1 MARTLKEV
9 LVGKPLHTREA
20 DEQRLSN
27 PVALAIFASDPLSSV
42 AYATEEIMLMLLL
55 AGSLALNLAL
65 PIAVSI
71 GVLLVIVIISYRQ
84 TIRAYPGGGGA
95 YIVAKENLGTIP
107 GLVAGGSLLVDYVLT
122 VAVSTAAGT
131 AAITSAFPGLRLYR
145 VEIAILLV
153 AVLALANLRGMKE
166 SGTLFA
172 GPTFAFI
179 GVLAMLVVVGLLKY
193 LTGGSIDV
201 PHAPVPAVQDLTLFL
216 VLKAFSSG
224 CAAMTGVE
232 AIANGVEAFRKPAA
246 DNAIKTLAWMGGILL
261 FLFLGITALA
271 HITEITPIVGGETI
285 VSQIGRGVFGSGIMY
300 YVLQATTAMILVLA
314 ANTSYAGFPRL
325 GSFIASDG
333 FLPSMLQDRGYRLV
347 HSKGIFLL
355 TAASMLLLV
364 VFRADTHSLIPLY
377 TVGVFA
383 SFTLSQSG
391 MVMRWWKRRGARWRP
406 NMAVNIAGAVTTGVV
421 TLVVAVTK
429 FTLGAWIVLVLV
441 PLLVLYFLWVHR
453 QYVRIAEQL
462 RIPPDAHTMVDCGS
476 ARKLHNHAVVLVG
489 SIDRRIVRAVQY
501 AQSIG
506 ADRIDAVFVDATSE
520 GADKARAAWDDL
532 GCDIPLTILDSPY
545 REIVEPICAHIREI
559 PRPSDD
565 YVITIVIPQFVPQ
578 DWGDLGG
585 VYVYRAGLRHL
596 IKRALFFERNVIVV
610 DVPYYLRPEARDA
623 DERDPGTPGTEL
635 D

>member
-1 MARTLKEV
+1 MEAMARTLRQA
-9 LVGKPLHTREA
+9 LLGKPLHTREA

-55 AGSLALNLAL
+55 AGSLALKLAL
-65 PIAVSI
+65 PIAASI

-131 AAITSAFPGLRLYR
+131 AAVTSAFPALRAYR

-153 AVLALANLRGMKE
+153 AVLALANLRGVKE

-179 GVLAMLVVVGLLKY
+179 GVLALLVVVGLLKY
-193 LTGGSIDV
+193 LTGGSLDV
-201 PHAPVPAVQDLTLFL
+201 TRTAVPAVQDLTLFL

-246 DNAIKTLAWMGGILL
+246 ENALRTLTWMGGILL

-271 HITEITPIVGGETI
+271 HVAEITPIEGGETI

-300 YVLQATTAMILVLA
+300 YVLQATTAVILVLA

-333 FLPSMLQDRGYRLV
+333 FLPSLLQDRGYRLV

-355 TAASMLLLV
+355 TAAAMVLLV
-364 VFRADTHSLIPLY
+364 LFAADTHRLIPLY

-391 MVMRWWKRRGARWRP
+391 MVIRWWKRRGARWKP

-429 FTLGAWIVLVLV
+429 FALGAWIVLVLV
-441 PLLVLYFLWVHR
+441 PVLVAYFLWVHR
-453 QYVRIAEQL
+453 QYSTVTEHMRMPL
-462 RIPPDAHTMVDCGS
+462 DARAKLDCRS
-476 ARKLHNHAVVLVG
+476 EKQLHNHVVVLVG
-489 SIDRRIVRAVQY
+489 SVDRRIVRSIQY
-501 AQSIG
+501 ARSI
-506 ADRIDAVFVDATSE
+506 AAESIEAVFVDAT
-520 GADKARAAWDDL
+520 GDKAEDVRRAWDELDCGL
-532 GCDIPLTILDSPY
+532 PLTVIESPY
-545 REIVEPICAHIREI
+545 REIVEPIRTYIHSIRG
-559 PRPSDD
+559 PDD
-565 YVITIVIPQFVPQ
+565 DHVTTVVIPQFVSEERA
-578 DWGDLGG
+578 DYGG
-585 VYVYRAGLRHL
+585 VYVYRAGLRFW
-596 IKRALFFERNVIVV
+596 IKRALFSERNVIVV
-610 DVPYYLRPEARDA
+610 DVPYHLKPGSPESD
-623 DERDPGTPGTEL
+623 TPESAP

>member
-1 MARTLKEV
+1 MEAMARTLRQA
-9 LVGKPLHTREA
+9 LLGKPLHTREA

-55 AGSLALNLAL
+55 AGSLALKLAL

-131 AAITSAFPGLRLYR
+131 AAVTSAFPALRAYR

-153 AVLALANLRGMKE
+153 AVLALANLRGVKE

-179 GVLAMLVVVGLLKY
+179 GVLALLVVVGLLKY
-193 LTGGSIDV
+193 LTGGSLDV
-201 PHAPVPAVQDLTLFL
+201 TRTAVPAVQDLTLFL

-246 DNAIKTLAWMGGILL
+246 ENALRTLTWMGGILL

-271 HITEITPIVGGETI
+271 HVAEITPIEGGETI

-300 YVLQATTAMILVLA
+300 YVLQATTAVILVLA

-333 FLPSMLQDRGYRLV
+333 FLPSLLQDRGYRLV

-355 TAASMLLLV
+355 TAAAMVLLV
-364 VFRADTHSLIPLY
+364 LFAADTHRLIPLY

-391 MVMRWWKRRGARWRP
+391 MVIRWWKRRGARWKP

-429 FTLGAWIVLVLV
+429 FALGAWIVLVLV
-441 PLLVLYFLWVHR
+441 PVLVAYFLWVHR
-453 QYVRIAEQL
+453 QYATVTEHMRMPL
-462 RIPPDAHTMVDCGS
+462 DARAKLDCRS
-476 ARKLHNHAVVLVG
+476 EKQLHNHVVVLVG
-489 SIDRRIVRAVQY
+489 SVDRRIVRSIQY
-501 AQSIG
+501 ARSIG
-506 ADRIDAVFVDATSE
+506 AESIEAVFIDAT
-520 GADKARAAWDDL
+520 GDKAEDVRRAWDELDCGL
-532 GCDIPLTILDSPY
+532 PLTVIESPF
-545 REIVEPICAHIREI
+545 REIVEPIRTYIHSIQG
-559 PRPSDD
+559 PDD
-565 YVITIVIPQFVPQ
+565 DHVTTVVIPQFVSEERA
-578 DWGDLGG
+578 DYGG
-585 VYVYRAGLRHL
+585 VYVYRAGLRFW
-596 IKRALFFERNVIVV
+596 IKRALFSERNVIVV
-610 DVPYYLRPEARDA
+610 DVPYHLKPGSPESD
-623 DERDPGTPGTEL
+623 TPESAP